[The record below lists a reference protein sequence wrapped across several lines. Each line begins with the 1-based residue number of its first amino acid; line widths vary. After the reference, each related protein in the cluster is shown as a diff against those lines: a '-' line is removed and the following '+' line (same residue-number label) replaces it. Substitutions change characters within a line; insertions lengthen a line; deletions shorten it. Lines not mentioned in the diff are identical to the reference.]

1 MYRLAVALPAFTF
14 HERGPGL
21 PGLAEHP
28 IGMEISA
35 EDSVMGWTAGRK
47 KTVMC
52 RCKRAWLPPSATW
65 LFPPR
70 CATHTTGG
78 WYLEWGGYE
87 HREHSL

>member
-1 MYRLAVALPAFTF
+1 MFTLTDLSHPCAYVHLKIGYDQHVAFIW
-14 HERGPGL
+14 HV
-21 PGLAEHP
+21 
-28 IGMEISA
+28 S
-35 EDSVMGWTAGRK
+35 AGRK

-78 WYLEWGGYE
+78 WYIEWGGYK
-87 HREHSL
+87 HREHPLCVLQMHA